1 MSCTSLQHL
10 RPGKLAACVV
20 ILPSYRVCNC
30 VAYSSPVECRP
41 PCLTSA
47 RALYELYSYYVIS
60 RTDVL
65 QNAAIHPMNG
75 TQAPFFSTY
84 SEVCIFFLEMDSFTR
99 MQRSSTWEWLGQNP
113 GIPGS
118 GATHLSTSLP
128 CSGRICVDMM
138 TSCQLRIYCL
148 VQPRSSIPSHISPLP
163 EPLLPE

>member
-75 TQAPFFSTY
+75 TQAPFFSTC
-84 SEVCIFFLEMDSFTR
+84 SEVCIFFFGNGQLHKDAKIQHLGVAWAESRDSR
-99 MQRSSTWEWLGQNP
+99 VRCYSPEH
-113 GIPGS
+113 I
-118 GATHLSTSLP
+118 TSLQWQDL
-128 CSGRICVDMM
+128 C
-138 TSCQLRIYCL
+138 
-148 VQPRSSIPSHISPLP
+148 
-163 EPLLPE
+163 